1 MYSRKFGLRLR
12 GKFGNL
18 RKASASRRS
27 QHASRVCSPESTRR
41 YRSSFLRDDLSAGS
55 FGCGNDFLEAL
66 ITAQTIPAQIEAQ
79 IAV

>member
-1 MYSRKFGLRLR
+1 MRKSAEGFGEPPKPAREP
-12 GKFGNL
+12 
-18 RKASASRRS
+18 
-27 QHASRVCSPESTRR
+27 RVFPRQSTRR